1 MGRLFQT
8 IILLGVIQGFI
19 VSGLL
24 FFSTRKRAVNRFL
37 AALIFLLSM
46 AGFCLCGS
54 YYHWFNSPLLNLLS
68 QLLPLIV
75 VMPVGPLMYFYIQ
88 SFCDPEFKLTPQ
100 RRRQFWPVVIDLGAP
115 VAADVFVVGVLTGVL
130 KNNPQPWIIFIDTYN
145 VYSDIPRWVS
155 LAIYTWLSF
164 KFLAAYKRSHPP
176 GAGLRWLQQLTWMF
190 AGFLAIWLVYLVPYI
205 IPRYT
210 DVILDKFD
218 WYPIYVPMT
227 FLIYWLG
234 IKGYIIS
241 YQELVTAKKAETILP
256 ESTTTPAVTL
266 LKKAMEEDQLFLNA
280 ALTLQMVAQ
289 HTGLPPK
296 TISAVLNQHLQ
307 KNFNEYVN
315 GYRVNLFKEK
325 LLQEDADQL
334 TFTGIAYD
342 CGFSSPATFQ
352 RVFKQ
357 LTGMSPSEFRKS
369 APDAQKSA
377 L

>member
-1 MGRLFQT
+1 MERLFQT
-8 IILLGVIQGFI
+8 VILLGVVQGFI
-19 VSGLL
+19 ASGLL
-24 FFSTRKRAVNRFL
+24 FFSTRKRVANRFL
-37 AALIFLLSM
+37 AGLIFLLSM
-46 AGFCLCGS
+46 ASFCLCGS
-54 YYHWFNSPLLNLLS
+54 YYHWFDVPLLNLLS

-75 VMPVGPLMYFYIQ
+75 IMPVGPLMYFYIQ
-88 SFCDPEFKLTPQ
+88 SFCDPEFTLTRQ
-100 RRRQFWPVVIDLGAP
+100 RRRHFWPVVIDLGAP
-115 VAADVFVVGVLTGVL
+115 VAAIVFVAGVLTGVL
-130 KNNPQPWIIFIDTYN
+130 KNNPQPWGIFIDTYN
-145 VYSDIPRWVS
+145 VYSDIPRWIS
-155 LAIYTWLSF
+155 LAIYTGLSF
-164 KFLAAYKRSHPP
+164 KFLAVYKSNRPAD
-176 GAGLRWLQQLTWMF
+176 AGLRWLQQLTWLF
-190 AGFLAIWLVYLVPYI
+190 AGFLTIWLVYLVPYI

-218 WYPIYVPMT
+218 WYPIYVPVT
-227 FLIYWLG
+227 ILIYWLG

-256 ESTTTPAVTL
+256 ESTTTPAVLL

-280 ALTLQMVAQ
+280 ALTLQMVAK

-296 TISAVLNQHLQ
+296 TISAVLNQHLY

-315 GYRVNLFKEK
+315 GYRINLFKEK

-334 TFTGIAYD
+334 TFAGIAYD

-357 LTGMSPSEFRKS
+357 FTGMSPSEFRKS
-369 APDAQKSA
+369 APEAQKTV

>member
-1 MGRLFQT
+1 MERLFQT

-24 FFSTRKRAVNRFL
+24 FFSAKKRRANRFL
-37 AALIFLLSM
+37 AVLIFLLSM
-46 AGFCLCGS
+46 ASFCLSGEYHQWFGS
-54 YYHWFNSPLLNLLS
+54 SWLRFFS

-75 VMPVGPLMYFYIQ
+75 VMPLGPLMYFYVQ
-88 SFCDPEFKLTPQ
+88 SFNDPEFKLTPQ
-100 RRRQFWPVVIDLGAP
+100 RRRHFWPVVIDLVSP
-115 VAADVFVVGVLTGVL
+115 VAAIIFVTGVLLGVL
-130 KNNPQPWIIFIDTYN
+130 KNHPQPWIIFIDTYN
-145 VYSDIPRWVS
+145 VYSDIPRWIS
-155 LAIYTWLSF
+155 LAIYTGLSF
-164 KFLAAYKRSHPP
+164 KFLAVYKRGNPP
-176 GAGLRWLQQLTWMF
+176 GAGLRWLQQLTWLF
-190 AGFLAIWLVYLVPYI
+190 ACFSAIWLVYLVPYV

-210 DVILDKFD
+210 EVMLDKFD
-218 WYPIYVPMT
+218 WYPVYVPIT
-227 FLIYWLG
+227 LLIYWLG

-241 YQELVTAKKAETILP
+241 YQELVTAKKTETVLP
-256 ESTTTPAVTL
+256 ESTTAPAVTL
-266 LKKAMEEDQLFLNA
+266 LTKAMEEDQLFLNA

-296 TISAVLNQHLQ
+296 TISAVLNQHLH
-307 KNFNEYVN
+307 KNFSEYVN

-325 LLQEDADQL
+325 LLQEEAEQL

-369 APDAQKSA
+369 APETQKPT